1 MEQSKPGIPQS
12 DQLSDLTPAIQTTS
26 AEADRAQATREAQQ
40 ENVSKP
46 GGFKNDPD
54 DSTNPNE
61 VIERHRRQLRP

>member
-1 MEQSKPGIPQS
+1 MPDNDNQPASENKAKQA
-12 DQLSDLTPAIQTTS
+12 DQ
-26 AEADRAQATREAQQ
+26 AQADREAQQ
-40 ENVSKP
+40 ESVSQE